1 MPDQSVITAI
11 ITAGGLGTRLVSETP
26 KQFLLL
32 KGRPLLY
39 WAIDKFYN
47 SREISNIIITLP
59 ARMIAAW
66 NNEIRRDFPDKEII
80 IISGGRERQDSVF
93 KALLKCPPDCDYVV
107 IHDGVRPFIR
117 DQEISA
123 ICHLVR
129 KKKAVIAAAEVTDTI
144 KEVESSLIV
153 RTIPRERLY
162 RAQTPQAFD
171 FKLIMNCH
179 QKART
184 NELSFTDDAALLEH
198 YGYPVHIFPAGS
210 HNFKI
215 TTVTDLLL
223 AETLLAQNT
232 AE

>member
-1 MPDQSVITAI
+1 MPDQSVTTAI
-11 ITAGGLGTRLVSETP
+11 ITAGGLGTRLASKTP

-39 WAIDKFYN
+39 WTIDKFYR

-59 ARMIAAW
+59 AGIHAACG
-66 NNEIRRDFPDKEII
+66 NNIRRDFPAKEILI
-80 IISGGRERQDSVF
+80 VSGGRKRQNSVF
-93 KALLKCPPDCDYVV
+93 NALLNCQTDCNYVV

-117 DQEISA
+117 DEEISA

-129 KKKAVIAAAEVTDTI
+129 DKKAVIAAAEVTDTI
-144 KEVESSLIV
+144 KEVEHSLIV

-162 RAQTPQAFD
+162 SAQTPQAFD
-171 FKLIMNCH
+171 YKLIMNCH
-179 QKART
+179 QKAGT
-184 NELSFTDDAALLEH
+184 DKLNFTDDAALLEH
-198 YGYPVHIFPAGS
+198 YGYPVYIFPAGP

-223 AETLLAQNT
+223 AETLLDQNI